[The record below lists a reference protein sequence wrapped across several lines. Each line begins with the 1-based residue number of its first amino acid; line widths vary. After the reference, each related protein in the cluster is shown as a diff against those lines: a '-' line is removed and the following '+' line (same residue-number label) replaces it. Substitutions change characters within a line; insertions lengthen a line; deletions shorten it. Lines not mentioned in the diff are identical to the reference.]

1 MDGGGAFN
9 SGGDGGGGGAK
20 PPCITSMV
28 VEGSVEGQRNYL
40 ARRTVLEMLKDRGY
54 TVSDLELTLSLS
66 DFLSA
71 YGHKPDL
78 DRLRICA
85 SLRSNPSKKI
95 LVIFCGTD
103 EIRKQNMA
111 GMLNQ
116 IANKESLHR
125 VMLILQSKM
134 NYHARN
140 LADEYSV
147 KVETFHITDLLANI
161 TKHVLMPKYEILTVG
176 EKQKLLKEVQC
187 RRQAGEN
194 SYSSFTQL
202 QLADEKI
209 VDCSSFTQLQ
219 WQMKK
224 LWTMPRMLENDA
236 ISKYYG
242 LEKGQVVKV
251 THNGAFTDS
260 LVSYRCVT

>member
-1 MDGGGAFN
+1 MDGGGAFG
-9 SGGDGGGGGAK
+9 SDGGGAK
-20 PPCITSMV
+20 PPCITSMA
-28 VEGSVEGQRNYL
+28 VEGSLEGQRNYL

-134 NYHARN
+134 NCHARK

-176 EKQKLLKEVQC
+176 DKQKLLKKYNVEDKQ
-187 RRQAGEN
+187 
-194 SYSSFTQL
+194 
-202 QLADEKI
+202 
-209 VDCSSFTQLQ
+209 
-219 WQMKK
+219 
-224 LWTMPRMLENDA
+224 MPRMLENDA

-251 THNGAFTDS
+251 THNGEFTDS

>member
-1 MDGGGAFN
+1 MEGGGAFG
-9 SGGDGGGGGAK
+9 SGGDGGGGGSK

-28 VEGSVEGQRNYL
+28 VEGSMEGQRNYL

-134 NYHARN
+134 NYHARK

-176 EKQKLLKEVQC
+176 EKQKLLKKYNVEDKQ
-187 RRQAGEN
+187 
-194 SYSSFTQL
+194 
-202 QLADEKI
+202 
-209 VDCSSFTQLQ
+209 
-219 WQMKK
+219 
-224 LWTMPRMLENDA
+224 MPRMLENDA